1 MKEKFRRWDLVWRT
15 FQMNSRQLAFGSYAA
30 EMSFYVI
37 WAAIPILL
45 TIANMLAL
53 IPFNQERVA
62 NMAYQALPS
71 EIAQI
76 LIPLVESYI
85 GQASSGNFIL
95 SLLISLWPA
104 SLIFNTFQ
112 RVFNIIYKVETQRNM
127 VFARAIAFLFSLV
140 ITAVIGSLSII
151 FLFGEK
157 LVLLLDKWLMFD
169 LSFALAFFRS
179 TWVFGML
186 GVFILLMLLYHY
198 MPNVHWP
205 WRYSLPGTLVA
216 MCGMGIMRSM
226 FHWILDWTVQENSSQ
241 TALGV
246 LMIILVWLYFNGFII
261 TFAAYV
267 NVFYH
272 DYHVQLQELTMEK
285 LGQEIK

>member
-30 EMSFYVI
+30 ELSFYVI

-45 TIANMLAL
+45 AIANMLAL
-53 IPFNQERVA
+53 IPFNQDRVA
-62 NMAYQALPS
+62 NLAYQALPR

-76 LIPLVESYI
+76 LVPLVESYI
-85 GQASSGNFIL
+85 KQASSGNFIL

-104 SLIFNTFQ
+104 SLIFNTVQ
-112 RVFNIIYKVETQRNM
+112 RVFNTIYKVENQRNL

-140 ITAVIGSLSII
+140 ITGVIGSLSMI

-157 LVLLLDKWLMFD
+157 LVIFLDKWLMLD
-169 LSFALAFFRS
+169 LSFALSFFRS
-179 TWVFGML
+179 TWVFGIV

-198 MPNVHWP
+198 MPNVRWP
-205 WRYSLPGTLVA
+205 WRYSLPGTAVA
-216 MCGMGIMRSM
+216 MIGMWFMRSM
-226 FHWILDWTVQENSSQ
+226 FHWILNWTVQENTSQ
-241 TALGV
+241 SALGV

-272 DYHVQLQELTMEK
+272 DYHVQLQELTKNK
-285 LGQEIK
+285 LGQ